1 MRYLRPIINITLPTI
16 VFYIA
21 YKLLGILPAVVLSL
35 IINMMILIYDYVK
48 RKPITNTQIIGIL
61 GGVFSVLAIWGGG
74 SEKWTFVPALIQ
86 NIVMTVLFVVLTVK
100 KQNILKFL
108 LEDFQ
113 VKILEGMKDE
123 KLMMINII
131 WIMFFILKILVKLIG
146 IVMLDYESL
155 YWLVFMMGDPAF
167 IIVVILT
174 VIILRNSNREKQ
186 TYDR

>member
-1 MRYLRPIINITLPTI
+1 MFI
-16 VFYIA
+16 
-21 YKLLGILPAVVLSL
+21 
-35 IINMMILIYDYVK
+35 
-48 RKPITNTQIIGIL
+48 
-61 GGVFSVLAIWGGG
+61 
-74 SEKWTFVPALIQ
+74 
-86 NIVMTVLFVVLTVK
+86 VLTVK

-146 IVMLDYESL
+146 IVMLDYERL

>member
-146 IVMLDYESL
+146 IVMLDYERL